1 MLEEIHI
8 VTCFLQFNNE
18 ILILRRSEQ
27 VGTYQGKWAGVSGYI
42 EKSDDEQAFRE
53 IEEETGLSKEGIEL
67 VRKGEPLEVIDQVLR
82 RKWVV
87 HPYLFHTKDKEK
99 IRIDWEHKEAKWIA
113 PQDIDQYETVPM
125 LKETLERVYKETHPS

>member
-1 MLEEIHI
+1 MLEEIHV

-42 EKSDDEQAFRE
+42 EKSDDDQAFRE
-53 IEEETGLSKEGIEL
+53 IEEETGLSKEDVKL
-67 VRKGEPLEVIDQVLR
+67 VRKGEPLEVIDQALK

-87 HPYLFHTKDKEK
+87 HPYLFHIRDKDK
-99 IRIDWEHKEAKWIA
+99 IRIDWEHKEARWIA
-113 PQDIDQYETVPM
+113 PQDIDRYETVPM